1 MCGKWKMDMIN
12 NMNFSGCFGSKEKRC
27 KLVKMKWENNNSLEI
42 NGKRTL
48 LSYQR
53 PKQGLDLHAVEQ
65 ERIYENNSV

>member
-1 MCGKWKMDMIN
+1 M
-12 NMNFSGCFGSKEKRC
+12 SC